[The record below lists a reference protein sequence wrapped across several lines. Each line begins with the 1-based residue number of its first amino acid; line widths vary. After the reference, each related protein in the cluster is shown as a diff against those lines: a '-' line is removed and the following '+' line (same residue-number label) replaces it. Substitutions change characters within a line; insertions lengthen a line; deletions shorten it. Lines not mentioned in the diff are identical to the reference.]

1 MSLAALLAALSLQA
15 AAQPPAADAPTAT
28 SPAAPDAAAADTPSG
43 APADDYGFVSW
54 CKGALSGHLELYPQ
68 VNQELG
74 RVEAERDRREDA
86 KLAPAARKSAASRH
100 AAEAAKTAED
110 DREQNAAGHDYLAL
124 YDRGIAAAEKAGS
137 PALHARGE
145 EAQAQGY
152 RIWSAARAADDRT
165 KMWSWLM
172 WELPARC
179 ETAARKLETQ
189 SGLLGE
195 AFDKTAA
202 ASPRPAPEA
211 PGQAAPAEAAPAEA
225 APATADS
232 PVLRG
237 PQ

>member
-1 MSLAALLAALSLQA
+1 MPFAALLAALSLQA
-15 AAQPPAADAPTAT
+15 AAPPPAADAPTAT
-28 SPAAPDAAAADTPSG
+28 APTAPAPTDTPSG
-43 APADDYGFVSW
+43 APEDDYGFVNW

-68 VNQELG
+68 VREELG
-74 RVEAERDRREDA
+74 RVEAQRDRREDA
-86 KLAPAARKSAASRH
+86 KLAPAQRKAADARH
-100 AAEAAKTAED
+100 AAEAAESARG
-110 DREQNAAGHDYLAL
+110 DREQTAAGRDYLQL
-124 YDRGIAAAEKAGS
+124 YNRGIDAAEKAGS
-137 PALHARGE
+137 PALHTRGE

-179 ETAARKLETQ
+179 ETAAKKLETQ

-202 ASPRPAPEA
+202 ATP
-211 PGQAAPAEAAPAEA
+211 
-225 APATADS
+225 PATPPAAADS
-232 PVLRG
+232 PALRG